1 MSFRGETRR
10 NFAATTATLDASL
23 PLLSR
28 FDIRLNNPVPR
39 LFIIVPL
46 AMKSGLKDPTTWLR
60 SSHRTRYCLYFV
72 CIHSMKVI
80 TAPVPIVVTKCWLEK
95 VAPVLATSLYLLQLG
110 LKPGRG
116 IDLEYGGTPVTLKL
130 DKLWIAE
137 VLEAV
142 SPILGET
149 GSSDLLVRLRRNE
162 KLDSEDISQLNGD
175 AYELIVE
182 AAGEERSWRDQMEP
196 VRTKNGYPQTFW
208 VSKDVACDTSNGYEI
223 VQG

>member
-1 MSFRGETRR
+1 
-10 NFAATTATLDASL
+10 
-23 PLLSR
+23 
-28 FDIRLNNPVPR
+28 
-39 LFIIVPL
+39 
-46 AMKSGLKDPTTWLR
+46 
-60 SSHRTRYCLYFV
+60 
-72 CIHSMKVI
+72 MKVI
-80 TAPVPIVVTKCWLEK
+80 KPPVPIIVTRRWLEK
-95 VAPVLATSLYLLQLG
+95 VAHVLAMSLYLLQLG
-110 LKPGRG
+110 LKPGDC

-130 DKLWIAE
+130 DSTWIIE

-142 SPILGET
+142 SEVFSET

-223 VQG
+223 VQC